1 MKKSLLYI
9 PLAAMALT
17 ACDNTQEL
25 IFDDSAA
32 ERLEQGKAEAIDK
45 LTADGG
51 LWAMEYFSNSDE
63 RGYVMLCRF
72 SKDGSV
78 EVSVNHEWQTVP
90 FRFNQETSLWEI
102 TSDNGT
108 VLSFCSHN
116 DLFHVFSDPFNIT
129 GPYAPTN
136 PDRNNE
142 DIDETGYGH
151 SGDYEFQVM
160 QCEDPNTMRLLGKKR
175 SYNIWM
181 HRLASDTDE
190 KEYLDQVMLMTNGI
204 FTKKFPKLLIT
215 DKESGEVFVAHADRG
230 IMNVYPE
237 AGDSITQAR
246 EKHFITT
253 SDGIRFSS
261 PFSVLRADGS
271 EYEISE
277 FAFTESGGL
286 VSDEAE
292 FSMPIKVGYVEL
304 LTDPAYEWSLMAGE
318 GSDDFVELFDRF
330 VAEHDAAY
338 RSMRFKSLVFGYD
351 SKTQKYSMTINEI
364 GRHIM
369 PVYYR
374 QSSINEGALSFN
386 ISKTDANNNGLARLN
401 KIPVL
406 EQLMDLFNNNEF
418 TITTISELCP
428 SELTLTSTENPE
440 LYFKLNLE

>member
-1 MKKSLLYI
+1 MKKSLIYL
-9 PLAAMALT
+9 PLAAMAFA
-17 ACDNTQEL
+17 ACDNTQDL

-32 ERLEQGKAEAIDK
+32 ERLEMGKSEAVEK

-90 FRFNQETSLWEI
+90 YQFNQETSLWEI

-129 GPYAPTN
+129 GPFAPTN
-136 PDRNNE
+136 PDRNDE

-160 QCEDPNTMRLLGKKR
+160 QCEDHNTMRLLGKKR

-190 KEYLDQVMLMTNGI
+190 KAFLDQVMTMTNGI
-204 FTKKFPKLLIT
+204 FSNKFPKLFIT
-215 DKESGEVFVAHADRG
+215 DKESGEVFVAHSSRG

-253 SDGIRFSS
+253 ADGIRFSS
-261 PFSVLRADGS
+261 PFKVLRADGS

-277 FAFTESGGL
+277 FAF
-286 VSDEAE
+286 
-292 FSMPIKVGYVEL
+292 
-304 LTDPAYEWSLMAGE
+304 
-318 GSDDFVELFDRF
+318 
-330 VAEHDAAY
+330 
-338 RSMRFKSLVFGYD
+338 
-351 SKTQKYSMTINEI
+351 
-364 GRHIM
+364 
-369 PVYYR
+369 
-374 QSSINEGALSFN
+374 
-386 ISKTDANNNGLARLN
+386 
-401 KIPVL
+401 
-406 EQLMDLFNNNEF
+406 
-418 TITTISELCP
+418 
-428 SELTLTSTENPE
+428 
-440 LYFKLNLE
+440 